1 MTILFLTRLFF
12 PHIGGVEKHV
22 SEVARILTKRGHIV
36 TVITEELSGQKLQN
50 YRSQKGSAK
59 SADGVG
65 RITIVRIPK
74 HRDGWSKKFFIWKWL
89 WLHRAY
95 IQSADIVH
103 CHDVFFWFLPFRFL
117 FPRKPVYTTFHGYEA
132 RFPPTKRATLV
143 RKLSEKLSWGN
154 ICIGDYIVKW
164 YGTRPTYMTYGGV
177 NKVKSS
183 KLKVQSY
190 NSKLKI
196 LFIGRLEID
205 TGLPIYLEVLKMLIK
220 KGIQFSFVACGD
232 GSLRRHA
239 EQFGRVYGF
248 VQDISPYLNSAIVVF
263 ASSYLAILEAIV
275 ARRPVFA
282 VYTNALKEDY
292 LRMSPFAQFI
302 TFEADPT
309 SLANK
314 LEELTKNPHEK
325 NLVVQKAHDWA
336 VQHPWDDV
344 VDLYRKLWKI

>member
-1 MTILFLTRLFF
+1 MTILFLTRLFY
-12 PHIGGVEKHV
+12 PHVGGVEKHV
-22 SEVARILTKRGHIV
+22 SEIARILTKRGHTV

-50 YRSQKGSAK
+50 YRSA
-59 SADGVG
+59 
-65 RITIVRIPK
+65 RREIVRIPK

-89 WLHRAY
+89 WLHRKL

-154 ICIGDYIVKW
+154 ICIGDYIAKW
-164 YGTRPTYMTYGGV
+164 YGTRPTYVTYGGV

-190 NSKLKI
+190 NSKFKI
-196 LFIGRLEID
+196 LFVGRLEED
-205 TGLPIYLEVLKMLIK
+205 TGVPIYLTALEKLKNR
-220 KGIQFSFVACGD
+220 GIAFSFEVCGD
-232 GSLRRHA
+232 GSLRSKVEAYGKVH
-239 EQFGRVYGF
+239 GF
-248 VQDISPYLNSAIVVF
+248 VQDISPYLKSAVVVF
-263 ASSYLAILEAIV
+263 ASSYLAILEAMV
-275 ARRPVFA
+275 AERPVFA
-282 VYTNALKEDY
+282 VYANALKEDY

-302 TFEADPT
+302 TSEADPT

-314 LEELTKNPHEK
+314 LERLMRNPHEK
-325 NLVVQKAHDWA
+325 NLVVKKAHDWA
-336 VQHPWDDV
+336 VQHSWDDV